1 MAERARSLRKN
12 LSKSKATSKPISNNS
27 SQPSSTVQDVD
38 PLQYLEKKNNDPTMK
53 EELGILLYIN
63 SIRETKDLK
72 RIREHY

>member
-1 MAERARSLRKN
+1 MAERARCLRKN
-12 LSKSKATSKPISNNS
+12 LSKSKAASKPISNNS

-38 PLQYLEKKNNDPTMK
+38 PLQYLEKNNNDSTKK
-53 EELGILLYIN
+53 EELGILYIN